1 MNAQTQHEATLHESK
16 LEHDL
21 SIQIQGKLG
30 MIALDRVKHLN
41 ALSLQMVQGIHQQLE
56 TWLEQDQVQAVLIH
70 SNSPKAF
77 CAGGDIRYLYDSY
90 QTGEH
95 DYRDYFAA
103 EYAMLDYIRQYKKP
117 IIVMLDGFVLG
128 GGFGLAQACHIQI
141 SSEKSRFAMP
151 ETIIGFFPDV
161 SATHFLSRLDEV
173 GVYMALTGEQISS
186 SDALY
191 LDLLDY
197 HVPSEQFLALQSAL
211 SSAQKLS
218 ESHIREVIAGFI
230 TDPAPRQ
237 LQAMA
242 ERVTKHFGF
251 ATLNDIEQ
259 SLADET
265 HSNEVE
271 WAQKTLHA
279 IQQRPK
285 MAMQTSL
292 KLQQIG
298 QNLSLEK
305 CMKLERDVQD
315 IWLEQGDFI
324 EGVRALLVDKDKNPQ
339 WKTDN
344 TAFEKKLAT
353 VLAVGQKQQIEHI

>member
-1 MNAQTQHEATLHESK
+1 MNAQAQHETTS
-16 LEHDL
+16 EHDL
-21 SIQIQGKLG
+21 NIQIQGQLG

-41 ALSLQMVQGIHQQLE
+41 ALSLEMVQGIHQQLE
-56 TWLEQDQVQAVLIH
+56 TWLEQDRVQAVLIH

-117 IIVMLDGFVLG
+117 IIVILDGFVLG
-128 GGFGLAQACHIQI
+128 GGFGLAQACHIQV

-161 SATHFLSRLDEV
+161 GATHFLSRLDDV

-197 HVPSEQFLALQSAL
+197 HVPSEQFTALQSAL
-211 SSAQKLS
+211 GSAQTLN
-218 ESHIREVIAGFI
+218 EGRIREVIAGFI
-230 TDPAPRQ
+230 TDPVQSQ
-237 LQAMA
+237 LQTMA
-242 ERVTKHFGF
+242 ERLNKHFGF
-251 ATLNDIEQ
+251 ATLDEIEK
-259 SLADET
+259 SLTDEK
-265 HSNEVE
+265 HPNELE

-298 QNLSLEK
+298 QSLSLEK
-305 CMKLERDVQD
+305 CMQLERDVQD

-344 TAFEKKLAT
+344 TAFEKKLAN
-353 VLAVGQKQQIEHI
+353 VLTVGQKQKVEYI